1 MNAIWKVSLK
11 KDKNNNENKSL
22 VFRTF
27 GMKFDEKEM
36 AKKVADLSEKG
47 KLNEETKQ
55 EPDDQLLF
63 SRLSG
68 SKMTMNQ
75 KNRL

>member
-1 MNAIWKVSLK
+1 MNSICKVSLK
-11 KDKNNNENKSL
+11 TDKNNNENKSL

-36 AKKVADLSEKG
+36 AKKVEDLSEKG

-55 EPDDQLLF
+55 EPDDLVLF

-68 SKMTMNQ
+68 
-75 KNRL
+75 L